1 MRKIPMPTNSDKYA
15 KELQR
20 RTIEGVIRSFMT
32 RKRSKNWVMGVI
44 KGRSLIR
51 GDTLRKLFDERIYS
65 TGDKSRLREL
75 KQECERQ
82 ELL

>member
-1 MRKIPMPTNSDKYA
+1 MPTDKMPIDSDKYA

-20 RTIEGVIRSFMT
+20 RTIEGVIRSFIT
-32 RKRSKNWVMGVI
+32 RKGSKNWVMGEI
-44 KGRSLIR
+44 KGLSLIR

-65 TGDKSRLREL
+65 KGDKSLLREL